1 MRMKTMLIAGAAL
14 LGATGANAAVQVPA
28 SFSFLGGTGG
38 LQGGETLYADFN
50 SAASDGGVSG
60 SNYVIQTGSN
70 GIGADPAVG
79 DQGDPYL
86 SVLGEGT
93 ANFSF
98 AGLSSLGLDYGSADD
113 YNTFRITYAN
123 GDYSELTGTQ
133 IITTPPADGN
143 QGSARTNG
151 RLTFSALSG
160 NAITGL
166 TLTSSGNSLE
176 VDNFGVKSAVP
187 EPGTW
192 AMMLIGFGA
201 VGVGMRR
208 SRKAGR
214 TLQAA

>member
-1 MRMKTMLIAGAAL
+1 MRIKTMLIAGAAL
-14 LGATGANAAVQVPA
+14 LGATGANAAVLVPA

-98 AGLSSLGLDYGSADD
+98 AGLSSLGLDL
-113 YNTFRITYAN
+113 
-123 GDYSELTGTQ
+123 SEGHA
-133 IITTPPADGN
+133 TP
-143 QGSARTNG
+143 
-151 RLTFSALSG
+151 
-160 NAITGL
+160 
-166 TLTSSGNSLE
+166 
-176 VDNFGVKSAVP
+176 
-187 EPGTW
+187 
-192 AMMLIGFGA
+192 
-201 VGVGMRR
+201 
-208 SRKAGR
+208 
-214 TLQAA
+214 